1 MDISREIPKT
11 HSGQSPETECLN
23 ETCFICFQDES
34 QEKFINTEGS
44 KICKCSGS
52 LKIHN
57 SCYLQLREYD
67 DTCKICKT
75 KFPKLP
81 PKFIDGFAK
90 IKNFADD
97 YSPFDIFYTI
107 DINYKK
113 QGLETWYEDK
123 VIKIEIPYVDGIKHG
138 LEKHY
143 EYGSVCSIIPYEN
156 GKIHGIVKG
165 FVVDRSNVNEHGNFV
180 SLLHSETTY
189 NQGIILKDSKKFYEV
204 NIKNNSIIDSNRLNQ
219 TFL

>member
-1 MDISREIPKT
+1 MNHQKC
-11 HSGQSPETECLN
+11 SGQNPETF
-23 ETCFICFQDES
+23 CFVCFQDE
-34 QEKFINTEGS
+34 TEENFMNQ
-44 KICKCSGS
+44 KVCKCNGS
-52 LKIHN
+52 LKLHN

-90 IKNFADD
+90 IKNFSDD

-107 DINYKK
+107 DTNYKK

-123 VIKIEIPYVDGIKHG
+123 VIKYEIPYVDGIKHG

-143 EYGSVCSIIPYEN
+143 EYGSVCSIIPYEH
-156 GKIHGIVKG
+156 GKIHGVVLGYK
-165 FVVDRSNVNEHGNFV
+165 VDRSQINEQHNFASHLYSSTV
-180 SLLHSETTY
+180 YE
-189 NQGIILKDSKKFYEV
+189 NGIIIKDSKKFYET
-204 NIKNNSIIDSNRLNQ
+204 NIKENCIVSSENLNQ

>member
-1 MDISREIPKT
+1 MNYEEKIP
-11 HSGQSPETECLN
+11 PLE
-23 ETCFICFQDES
+23 CFICFQDNSLEL
-34 QEKFINTEGS
+34 FISS
-44 KICKCSGS
+44 KVCKCDGS
-52 LKIHN
+52 LKLHN
-57 SCYLQLREYD
+57 SCYLKLREFE

-75 KFPKLP
+75 KYPKLP
-81 PKFIDGFAK
+81 PKFIDGLAQ

-107 DINYKK
+107 DTSNKK

-123 VIKIEIPYVDGIKHG
+123 VIKYEIPYIDNIKNGI
-138 LEKHY
+138 EKHY

-165 FVVDRSNVNEHGNFV
+165 YNIDRSRVDNNGNFV
-180 SLLHSETTY
+180 STLYSETTY
-189 NQGIILKDSKKFYEV
+189 ENGVISEASKASKKVYNEISINRNENRSI
-204 NIKNNSIIDSNRLNQ
+204 NINE